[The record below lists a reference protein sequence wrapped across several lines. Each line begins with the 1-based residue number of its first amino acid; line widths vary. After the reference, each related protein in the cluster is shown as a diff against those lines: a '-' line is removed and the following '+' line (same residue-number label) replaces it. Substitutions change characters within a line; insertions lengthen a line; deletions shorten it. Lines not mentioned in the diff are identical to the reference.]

1 MNRLKEKEE
10 GDRES
15 EGPGTYFC
23 VATRCGTWYV
33 STAMA
38 RHIEAC
44 LDAELRPAWIRFV
57 DLTGARIRVRVR
69 DLEYLNQSTPEQRA
83 LEREFN
89 RAMSRERKA
98 DRDWEGDD

>member
-10 GDRES
+10 GDREP

-23 VATRCGTWYV
+23 VATRSGTWYV

-38 RHIEAC
+38 RHIETC
-44 LDAELRPAWIRFV
+44 LDAEPRPAWIRFV
-57 DLTGARIRVRVR
+57 DLSGASVRVRVR

-98 DRDWEGDD
+98 DRNWEDDD